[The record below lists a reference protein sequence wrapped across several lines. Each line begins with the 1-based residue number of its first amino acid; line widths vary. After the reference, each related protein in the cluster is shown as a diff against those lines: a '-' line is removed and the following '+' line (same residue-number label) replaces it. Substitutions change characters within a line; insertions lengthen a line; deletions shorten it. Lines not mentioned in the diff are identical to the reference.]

1 MAHSYVSSVFHI
13 VFSTKERMQL
23 IRSDL
28 QPRLWNYLGAIA
40 RKHRVRVLAVGGTD
54 NHVHIL
60 VVLPAEAQL
69 SEAVR
74 TLKCNSSRWLRET
87 KPLFSWQEGYG
98 AFSVSP
104 SQLDRVKAYIANQA
118 EHHRRR
124 SFEDEFL
131 AMLQAA
137 NIHFQKDQV
146 FG

>member
-40 RKHRVRVLAVGGTD
+40 RNHGISMLAVGGTE

-60 VVLPAEAQL
+60 LAISAEAKL
-69 SEAVR
+69 SEIVR

-87 KPLFSWQEGYG
+87 QPLFSWQEGYG

-104 SQLDRVKAYIANQA
+104 SQVERVKKYIANQA
-118 EHHRRR
+118 EHHHGRT
-124 SFEDEFL
+124 FEDEFT
-131 AMLQAA
+131 AMLEAA
-137 NIHFQKDQV
+137 NIHFQTDQV

>member
-1 MAHSYVSSVFHI
+1 MAHSYVSSMFHV

-28 QPRLWNYLGAIA
+28 QPRLWDYLGGIA
-40 RKHRVRVLAVGGTD
+40 RNHGIRVLAVGGTE
-54 NHVHIL
+54 NHVHMLLAIS
-60 VVLPAEAQL
+60 AETKL
-69 SEAVR
+69 SEVVR

-104 SQLDRVKAYIANQA
+104 SQLERVKAYIANQIA
-118 EHHRRR
+118 HHHGR
-124 SFEDEFL
+124 SFEEEFL
-131 AMLQAA
+131 SMLEAA
-137 NIHFQKDQV
+137 NIHFEKDQV

>member
-1 MAHSYVSSVFHI
+1 MAHSYISSMFHI

-23 IRSDL
+23 IRADL
-28 QPRLWNYLGAIA
+28 QPRLWDYLGGIA
-40 RKHRVRVLAVGGTD
+40 RNHGIRILAVGGTE

-60 VVLPAEAQL
+60 LAISAEAKL
-69 SEAVR
+69 SEVVR
-74 TLKCNSSRWLRET
+74 ILKCNSSRWLRET

-104 SQLDRVKAYIANQA
+104 SQLEGVKKYIANQA
-118 EHHRRR
+118 EHHHRR

-137 NIHFQKDQV
+137 NIHFQNDQV